1 MLNETVFKKYFKK
14 GDTIRIHQKIG
25 KILHF
30 NKNSL
35 LLENENGLPIFFSGN
50 EIGHSS
56 IENLSRPLSENQ
68 PLQTLEIRLPL
79 SISPQIAKE
88 ILQKSLQSLLHVHNH
103 VVPKIQLTKFIKNKS
118 VYRLTF
124 GITHEISFGE
134 MEDAVFSAVWYE
146 FFRRGLSLETGQK
159 TQNFLE
165 TNTKNTEEVIN
176 FMKNNELFKIF
187 SETDLQELAQK
198 AKRHFLGTSECL
210 GKEGEKRD
218 SLFFVESGK
227 ADIIIHRPEKGFI
240 KVAEIGANDIFGEMA
255 LLTGEHRSASA
266 QVTQEMRAYE
276 ISKEDVLPI
285 LQRQSTLIDELSRL
299 LARRQLQ
306 NQQILNLK
314 SEENLIEI
322 EESEIQSIADKLQNL
337 MVHFFSF
344 EKS

>member
-1 MLNETVFKKYFKK
+1 MLNETTFKKYFKK
-14 GDTIRIHQKIG
+14 GDTIRIQQKIG
-25 KILHF
+25 KILHY

-35 LLENENGLPIFFSGN
+35 LLEDENGHPIFFSGN
-50 EIGHSS
+50 EIGHSA
-56 IENLSRPLSENQ
+56 IENLSRPLSANQ

-88 ILQKSLQSLLHVHNH
+88 ILQKSLRNLLHVRND
-103 VVPKIQLTKFIKNKS
+103 VTPEIQLINFLKNKS

-124 GITHEISFGE
+124 GITNEVSFWE
-134 MEDAVFSAVWYE
+134 MKDAVFSAVWYE

-159 TQNFLE
+159 NE
-165 TNTKNTEEVIN
+165 NDIEINTKKVMD
-176 FMKNNELFKIF
+176 FMKNNELFEIF

-198 AKRHFLGTSECL
+198 AKRHFLGVPECL

-218 SLFFVESGK
+218 SLFIIESGK
-227 ADIIIHRPEKGFI
+227 ADIIIHRPQKGFV
-240 KVAEIGANDIFGEMA
+240 KVAEIGTNDIFGEMA

-266 QVTQEMRAYE
+266 QVTQEMQAYE

-314 SEENLIEI
+314 SEENSKEMEI

-337 MVHFFSF
+337 MFHFFSF